1 MVAMKAVN
9 LSGSCL
15 CGEVKYFIEAEIEE
29 FYFCHCQQYR
39 KLSGTA
45 FASNILA
52 KPWPIIWQSGS
63 ELIRRFDYPGER
75 SFTRVFCVN
84 CGSALPFL
92 NKRMSFL
99 IIPAGSLD
107 SEVSILPNK
116 NIFWDDKAPWFDAG
130 SAAQRYNGFP

>member
-1 MVAMKAVN
+1 MTEVN

-15 CGEVKYFIEAEIEE
+15 CGKVKFFIAAELEE
-29 FYFCHCQQYR
+29 FYFCHCQQCR

-52 KPWPIIWQSGS
+52 KPSPIVWRSGS

-75 SFTRVFCVN
+75 SFTRVFCGN

-92 NKRMSFL
+92 NKRMSSL

-107 SEVSILPNK
+107 SEVSILPDK
-116 NIFWDDKAPWFDAG
+116 NIFWDDKAPWLDAG
-130 SAAQRYNGFP
+130 TAAQRFIGFP